1 MQESKTALPNGR
13 EDVVYDADSRNDVNC
28 FDSQLSRQITCDA
41 YFNRLFAASKRMDT
55 SLKIF
60 PPVLAGCP
68 NFDFTLRR
76 FCYPKM
82 VLS

>member
-41 YFNRLFAASKRMDT
+41 YFNQLFAASKRMDT
-55 SLKIF
+55 SLEHVEASIYAEKWRTYRDCRLLI
-60 PPVLAGCP
+60 
-68 NFDFTLRR
+68 
-76 FCYPKM
+76 
-82 VLS
+82 